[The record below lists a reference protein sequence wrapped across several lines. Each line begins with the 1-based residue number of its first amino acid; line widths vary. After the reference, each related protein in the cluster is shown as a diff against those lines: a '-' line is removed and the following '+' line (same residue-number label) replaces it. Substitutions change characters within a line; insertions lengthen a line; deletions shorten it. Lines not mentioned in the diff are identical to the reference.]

1 MASYFGKHIHVSI
14 FGQSHS
20 VAMGVS
26 LDGLPAGEKVDLEAL
41 QQFLQRRAPGRQA
54 TATSRREEDIP
65 QFLCGLVNGVTCG
78 APLAAIIENADVRPQ
93 DYEELRDKPRPAH
106 ADFTAQVKYRG
117 YQDAR
122 GGGHFSGRP
131 TAPLCVAGGICMQ
144 ILARRGIQIG
154 AHIRS
159 IGQTEDRPFHPL
171 GEMPETL
178 EAVRLAPFPVLD
190 ETAGGQMQAAIL
202 EARAAGDSIGG
213 IIECMAIGLPAG
225 VGNPMFQG
233 LESRLAAALFAV
245 PAVKGV
251 EFGSGFASAGM
262 KGSEHNDPFI
272 MEDGTVR
279 TQTNHAGGILGGI
292 SNGMPLV
299 FRTAFKPTPSI
310 ALNQRTVHLS
320 TGAGEDLQISG
331 RHDPCI
337 VPRAV
342 PVVEAVTALV
352 LLDALLDRETDQLS
366 SSC

>member
-122 GGGHFSGRP
+122 GGGHFSGRL

-262 KGSEHNDPFI
+262 KGSEHNDPWGRGGSANLRTARPLYCPPGCPGGGSCNSFGTAGRPAGPG
-272 MEDGTVR
+272 DGPALFQLLSGR
-279 TQTNHAGGILGGI
+279 FSKSSSLEKDQLLIYTQRSRPTAGI
-292 SNGMPLV
+292 SCPL
-299 FRTAFKPTPSI
+299 K
-310 ALNQRTVHLS
+310 QE
-320 TGAGEDLQISG
+320 EDL
-331 RHDPCI
+331 
-337 VPRAV
+337 
-342 PVVEAVTALV
+342 
-352 LLDALLDRETDQLS
+352 
-366 SSC
+366 

>member
-1 MASYFGKHIHVSI
+1 
-14 FGQSHS
+14 
-20 VAMGVS
+20 
-26 LDGLPAGEKVDLEAL
+26 
-41 QQFLQRRAPGRQA
+41 
-54 TATSRREEDIP
+54 
-65 QFLCGLVNGVTCG
+65 
-78 APLAAIIENADVRPQ
+78 
-93 DYEELRDKPRPAH
+93 
-106 ADFTAQVKYRG
+106 
-117 YQDAR
+117 
-122 GGGHFSGRP
+122 
-131 TAPLCVAGGICMQ
+131 MQ

-233 LESRLAAALFAV
+233 AGEPAGCCPVCRSCRQGGGVRLRFCVGRNEGLGAQRSLYHGGWNRPYPDQSRRRH
-245 PAVKGV
+245 P
-251 EFGSGFASAGM
+251 
-262 KGSEHNDPFI
+262 
-272 MEDGTVR
+272 
-279 TQTNHAGGILGGI
+279 GGI

-331 RHDPCI
+331 RHDP
-337 VPRAV
+337 
-342 PVVEAVTALV
+342 V
-352 LLDALLDRETDQLS
+352 LSPGLS
-366 SSC
+366 RWWKL